1 MSLPEACPRVFSFWL
16 QWAYGRNLAHEE
28 VDWDADLPSSPPT
41 TPRRTTGGTSIS
53 SYNEDDTKSTVGKR
67 PSRHVGFFHLIR
79 LYKLAGFLGCE
90 ELRNAII
97 NEIARVAVKRNAVPG
112 PDDTFELWGVEYEVG
127 GLREL
132 VLDMFVGMR
141 TERVLMEAKDEW

>member
-16 QWAYGRNLAHEE
+16 QWAYSRNLAHEE
-28 VDWDADLPSSPPT
+28 VDWDADLPSSPPS
-41 TPRRTTGGTSIS
+41 TPHRATGGTSTTS
-53 SYNEDDTKSTVGKR
+53 NENNIESTAGKR
-67 PSRHVGFFHLIR
+67 PFRHVAFFYLIR

-97 NEIARVAVKRNAVPG
+97 DEIARVAVKRNAVPG
-112 PDDTFELWGVEYEVG
+112 PDDTFELWGVEYEAG

-132 VLDMFVGMR
+132 VLDLFVGMR
-141 TERVLMEAKDEW
+141 TKRLLLEAQDEW